1 MALQLILHNFFF
13 SLFFVFQY
21 LRDVNLYES
30 QEEAVSREE
39 VLGRLDQ
46 VLSLSSTLSFI
57 LLCLWLAEWSKYA

>member
-1 MALQLILHNFFF
+1 MALQLILHNF
-13 SLFFVFQY
+13 FFVFQY

-46 VLSLSSTLSFI
+46 VLSLS
-57 LLCLWLAEWSKYA
+57 

>member
-13 SLFFVFQY
+13 SFFVFQY

-57 LLCLWLAEWSKYA
+57 LLCLWLAEWSKYP

>member
-1 MALQLILHNFFF
+1 MALQLILHNF
-13 SLFFVFQY
+13 FFVFQY

-57 LLCLWLAEWSKYA
+57 LLCFWLAEWSKYP